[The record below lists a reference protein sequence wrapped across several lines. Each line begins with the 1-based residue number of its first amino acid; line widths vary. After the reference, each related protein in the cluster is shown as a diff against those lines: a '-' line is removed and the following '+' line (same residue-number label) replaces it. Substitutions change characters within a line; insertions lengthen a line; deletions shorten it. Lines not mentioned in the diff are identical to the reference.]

1 MVCIDLVAFIIEG
14 QKYRSMFGEKLDM
27 ITDALHELIYETD
40 VVKNGNP
47 KFLVACSW
55 QDIQTLVPMDAEESS
70 RGSDISAIDE
80 DPASSG
86 DNDHNERDEIDTRTK
101 FGFDLSPSLVA
112 EQRKLPL

>member
-1 MVCIDLVAFIIEG
+1 MVCIDLIAFIIES
-14 QKYRSMFGEKLDM
+14 QKNRSTFGGKMDM
-27 ITDALHELIYETD
+27 ITDALHALIFETD
-40 VVKNGNP
+40 DVENDP

-80 DPASSG
+80 DLVSSD
-86 DNDHNERDEIDTRTK
+86 DNNDFQEDGIDTGTK